1 MAAVRVATLARVA
14 ARAADGG
21 AAERAGCPQVD
32 DDPAVR
38 VQSDSELATRLS
50 VESVDTRK
58 HTGFQYMLR
67 VLRVLSVSPV
77 AAPFSPHCTMKPFF
91 GTVLRGS
98 RVLSVEYYSTA
109 SSYLHTP
116 KHSTKKGCRTA
127 SSQHLGGLA
136 CSSASA
142 IVAPFRAL
150 L

>member
-1 MAAVRVATLARVA
+1 
-14 ARAADGG
+14 
-21 AAERAGCPQVD
+21 
-32 DDPAVR
+32 
-38 VQSDSELATRLS
+38 
-50 VESVDTRK
+50 
-58 HTGFQYMLR
+58 MLR

-77 AAPFSPHCTMKPFF
+77 AAPFSPHCTMKLFF

-127 SSQHLGGLA
+127 SSQHLGGMA

-142 IVAPFRAL
+142 CDLIQTRCCFKKSLARTHSSDVAEARLAQPKGDSRYRWRLGNKL
-150 L
+150 LAC

>member
-50 VESVDTRK
+50 VDTRK

-67 VLRVLSVSPV
+67 VFVGV
-77 AAPFSPHCTMKPFF
+77 ARCCPFF
-91 GTVLRGS
+91 TS
-98 RVLSVEYYSTA
+98 
-109 SSYLHTP
+109 LHNETLFWY
-116 KHSTKKGCRTA
+116 CA
-127 SSQHLGGLA
+127 
-136 CSSASA
+136 
-142 IVAPFRAL
+142 
-150 L
+150 